1 MALKNAFEDIATE
14 ATLDTLKSI
23 AAEIKISNETSE
35 ATLAHI
41 QALADSM
48 TYLLNAMF
56 EKMPR
61 LTLTDQLAVNIEAMP
76 AVTAS
81 LAANQA
87 QVLNGFQGLAN
98 APVWPL
104 SMAAQNINQSGVTH
118 IYDNIKVS

>member
-48 TYLLNAMF
+48 TYLLSAMF

-61 LTLTDQLAVNIEAMP
+61 LTLTDQLAVNVEVIP
-76 AVTAS
+76 VVGVTA
-81 LAANQA
+81 AANQT
-87 QVLNGFQGLAN
+87 QVLNGLQGIAN
-98 APVWPL
+98 GVTWPL
-104 SMAAQNINQSGVTH
+104 SMAAQNINQSGVSH